1 MRLLN
6 RPALVRMA
14 KIDAE
19 IRAGRRPNATTL
31 AKLLEVNPRTIQ
43 RDLGC
48 LRDQLGAP
56 IDYDIH
62 RRGFFY
68 TDATY
73 RLALPQISEGE
84 CLALF
89 LAERLLQQY
98 RGLPC
103 TADLRRL
110 FQKITTLL
118 PDGISLHVDQLSQA
132 YAVHTQ
138 SADPGDADRFRALVR
153 AIERGRQLDLLY
165 WSASRDQT
173 VRRVVDPYHLALVE
187 NEWYLIGHCHLR
199 EDVRMFAPSRIR
211 ELRETGTLIERPP
224 DFRITDY
231 LDAGFRKMRGAGPAQ
246 TVRLRLAPTA
256 ARFVREKTWHASQKI
271 DEEPDDGLVL
281 TMRVNHLAEVKRWVM
296 SFGAECEVLV
306 PDELKQDIISEIDRM
321 RKLSHVSH
329 NCPKE

>member
-1 MRLLN
+1 MRLFT

-19 IRAGRRPNATTL
+19 IRAGSRPNTTSL
-31 AKLLEVNPRTIQ
+31 AKLLQVNPRTIQ
-43 RDLGC
+43 RDLDC

-56 IDYDIH
+56 ISYDIH
-62 RRGFFY
+62 RRGFYY
-68 TDATY
+68 TNATF

-84 CLALF
+84 CLSLF

-103 TADLRRL
+103 AADLQRL
-110 FQKITTLL
+110 FQKIAALL
-118 PDGISLHVDQLSQA
+118 PDGISLHVDQLGQA

-138 SADPGDADRFRALVR
+138 PADPGDANRFRALVH
-153 AIERGRQLDLLY
+153 AIERGRQLELLY

-187 NEWYLIGHCHLR
+187 NDWYLIAHCHLR

-211 ELRETGTLIERPP
+211 ELSETGTLIERPP

-231 LDAGFRKMRGAGPAQ
+231 LDAGFRRMRGAGPAQ
-246 TVRLRLAPTA
+246 TVRLRFAPAA
-256 ARFVREKTWHASQKI
+256 ARFVREKTWHVSQQI
-271 DEEPDDGLVL
+271 DEQRDGGLVL

-296 SFGAECEVLV
+296 SFGVECAVIE
-306 PDELKQDIISEIDRM
+306 PPELREAIVEEARQMTD
-321 RKLSHVSH
+321 SHGVK
-329 NCPKE
+329 P